1 MNKLEFSQAL
11 QKYAD
16 VAVRVG
22 LNLRAGQRLFILA
35 GIHDYPLV
43 RLVATSAYQAGAR
56 YVDVVWLDEEIIHI
70 HLKNAPEDALDKLP
84 NWPSNAALEF
94 AENGDALLGISS
106 RNPDAFSDV
115 DPERVSAYQTADLK
129 KWERFY
135 DLIMRDAINWSAV
148 SSPTKEWA
156 AKIFPDVSREEAVN
170 NLWEA
175 IFQTCRIDQPDPVAA
190 WQKHIME
197 LKKRSEYL
205 NAKHYRA
212 LHYQAP
218 GTDLTVGLPERHC
231 WLAAQMRA
239 ENGIEFTANM
249 PTEEVFTMPHKNRV
263 NGKVSGSRP
272 LVIAGNVVEDFVL
285 TFENGKIAHMTAKKG
300 EDHLRKLIEMDEGAR
315 SIGEVALVPNS
326 SPVSQRGHLFY
337 NTLFDE
343 NAASHI
349 AIGRAYRFT
358 MDGGNEMTEEEF
370 QANGGNFSLTHNDF
384 MIGSNKMDI
393 DGIYEDGRREPV
405 MRQGEWA
412 FDA

>member
-1 MNKLEFSQAL
+1 MNEQEFSQAL

-16 VAVRVG
+16 VVVRVG

-43 RLVATSAYQAGAR
+43 RAITTSAYQAGAR
-56 YVDVVWLDEEIIHI
+56 YVDVGWRDEEITHI
-70 HLKNAPEDALDKLP
+70 HLNKAPSDSLAKIP
-84 NWPSNAALEF
+84 NWQSNAALEF

-106 RNPDAFSDV
+106 RNPDIFSDV
-115 DPERVSAYQTADLK
+115 DPERVSTYEKADLK
-129 KWERFY
+129 KWEKFY
-135 DLIMRDAINWSAV
+135 TLIMRDAVNWSAV
-148 SSPTKEWA
+148 SSPTPEWA
-156 AKIFPDVSREEAVN
+156 SKVFPNATKEEAVTK
-170 NLWEA
+170 LWEA
-175 IFQTCRIDQPDPVAA
+175 IFQTCRIDQTDPVAA
-190 WQKHIME
+190 WQKHIAY
-197 LKKRSEYL
+197 LRKRSEYL
-205 NAKHYRA
+205 NTKHYHA

-249 PTEEVFTMPHKNRV
+249 PTEEVFTMPHRDRV
-263 NGKVSGSRP
+263 NGTVSASRP
-272 LVIAGNVVEDFVL
+272 LLVSGNIVEDFTL
-285 TFENGKIAHMTAKKG
+285 TFENGKTTGFTAKKG
-300 EDHLRKLIEMDEGAR
+300 EETLKKLIETDEGSR

-349 AIGRAYRFT
+349 AIGRAYRFN
-358 MDGGNEMTEEEF
+358 MDGGNEMSDEEF
-370 QANGGNFSLTHNDF
+370 QANGGNHSLTHNDF
-384 MIGSNKMDI
+384 MVGSDKMDI

-405 MRQGEWA
+405 MRAGEWA
-412 FDA
+412 FEV